1 MKTVYFYIYFHL
13 YILVS
18 KFNKRNAR
26 EGAIVYFSLIILFS
40 SWPFV
45 VVTLKN
51 ILNVPSTVFIIVMVI
66 YMSLIFYT
74 NKKYIQKLHRLK
86 EIYQRFKNAQYAL
99 SVNGGNDKASHA
111 LSLGYDNNL
120 PSAVENKFSRIT
132 LNNVNVFKPLSKLEI
147 IAGINYVQSNT
158 TTDNR

>member
-86 EIYQRFKNAQYAL
+86 EIYQRFKNE
-99 SVNGGNDKASHA
+99 SVPQIR
-111 LSLGYDNNL
+111 LGYIVVVSLFFTSLISGFFILYFLDNI
-120 PSAVENKFSRIT
+120 E
-132 LNNVNVFKPLSKLEI
+132 
-147 IAGINYVQSNT
+147 
-158 TTDNR
+158 